1 MSNKDITI
9 ELKSARLVCGHLNI
23 KTAMTKRLHSNVN
36 THRLAI
42 GWCCLWLRR
51 ALFGLDYTSSSK
63 FWVLMGHLRLV
74 HLVEARQALILYQDL
89 ALLPFAIPWSHLL
102 PYSGSPSKLL
112 WQLQGWVHC
121 WPQLGVGGQGGEV
134 QGVVGD
140 LIIRMYI
147 LKSSIIDAHLLPLQL
162 VRQPQRLEGSR

>member
-23 KTAMTKRLHSNVN
+23 KTTMTKRLHSNVN

-42 GWCCLWLRR
+42 GWCRLWLRR

-63 FWVLMGHLRLV
+63 FWVLVGHLRLV
-74 HLVEARQALILYQDL
+74 HLVEARQTLILYQDF

-102 PYSGSPSKLL
+102 PYSGSPSRLL

-121 WPQLGVGGQGGEV
+121 WQQLGVGGQGEEV
-134 QGVVGD
+134 PGVVED
-140 LIIRMYI
+140 LIIRVYI
-147 LKSSIIDAHLLPLQL
+147 SNLPILNAHLLPLQL
-162 VRQPQRLEGSR
+162 VRQQQCLEGSR